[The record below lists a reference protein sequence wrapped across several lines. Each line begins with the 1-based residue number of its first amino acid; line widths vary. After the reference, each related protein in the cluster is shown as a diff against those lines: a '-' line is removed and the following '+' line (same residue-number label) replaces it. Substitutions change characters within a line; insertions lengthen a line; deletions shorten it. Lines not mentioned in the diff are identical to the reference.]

1 MKKVYLSLFAI
12 ALASVSMAQG
22 KVSNAAHKA
31 VNAKKAGTSL
41 VSSTKHKDV
50 NVNNNF
56 EDKVVHFNEDFEG
69 DIIANG
75 WTITSGAA
83 STTTDPLQNWHLDAA
98 NGNPDGHVRIDY
110 VNSDDY
116 HDEYLTSPSIN
127 IPNLGC
133 EMRFDFFTSFYWH
146 VSPNDNVDIKVTI
159 STDGGANFNDLIW
172 QEDDQALLDASGSAD
187 WETFTWTTARFN
199 MNAYVGQNVI
209 IRFHYDGIDGA
220 ETRIDN
226 VIVEDLPAND
236 IQLTEAFTHDIVNA
250 YDYSIDV
257 ASQMQN
263 IVIGALVKNMGLAA
277 ATGATLNVTIN
288 DGTSDVYTTPAT
300 FDLATGAI
308 DTIWIQTGLAPQ
320 TDKTYTISFSL
331 AADDVTSNDNIST
344 SYSTSSITYA
354 QDFTTDGIYRFDQ
367 DDETAMG
374 NIFQI
379 YNATTLNAASVKF
392 ETGTTAVS
400 AIIRLSR
407 FNFDDANFNSIQAME
422 FVDEVEYTIPA
433 SAIGS
438 GAFSNINFNA
448 PVALEAG
455 WNYVLEVRKSAGADR
470 IFIGGS
476 DRGDADFSTA
486 CYGPFGTGDAV
497 NYYSGWGFS
506 PAVRMSFVSAPTITS
521 SDTDNALCS
530 NETLTLTSSAAAG
543 NTWTLD
549 GTVIPNE
556 VGTTLTVSA
565 AGTYAAVVNGIAS
578 APVVVSATNIDPTIT
593 NVFGTLAAT
602 QGGGATYVW
611 VDCNNGNSPVVP
623 AATGQTFAPTVAG
636 NYGVII
642 SLNGCT
648 STSECI
654 LGINENEAVSSFNVY
669 PNPATENVEVSYAL
683 KNNSTVNVTIT
694 DLSGK
699 VVYAYNLGNKVAGA
713 HALNVNTTTFSNGIY
728 VVNFATDN
736 AVITE
741 KLVIRK

>member
-1 MKKVYLSLFAI
+1 MKKVYLSLCTILFVGLANAQSNKGIATKRALTKNNETSVKVVKGKGSNEIQDKVTIVEDDFSNPANWTIGNNSGNGDNWIIGTSGPAGGFAI
-12 ALASVSMAQG
+12 PV
-22 KVSNAAHKA
+22 
-31 VNAKKAGTSL
+31 
-41 VSSTKHKDV
+41 
-50 NVNNNF
+50 
-56 EDKVVHFNEDFEG
+56 
-69 DIIANG
+69 I
-75 WTITSGAA
+75 A
-83 STTTDPLQNWHLDAA
+83 STSAA
-98 NGNPDGHVRIDY
+98 NGFALYDSDLMCSGDQTGYLQYATPIDCSGFPG
-110 VNSDDY
+110 VLVEFEQNF
-116 HDEYLTSPSIN
+116 
-127 IPNLGC
+127 
-133 EMRFDFFTSFYWH
+133 RSFQ
-146 VSPNDNVDIKVTI
+146 DQTI
-159 STDGGANFNDLIW
+159 VEVSTDGANWTQFEVNAGIDDNSSTANPELTTVNISAVAGGQATVYVRFLFYSSNTVHGPLGGCGYSWMVDDFKLVEAQGNDL
-172 QEDDQALLDASGSAD
+172 
-187 WETFTWTTARFN
+187 
-199 MNAYVGQNVI
+199 
-209 IRFHYDGIDGA
+209 
-220 ETRIDN
+220 
-226 VIVEDLPAND
+226 
-236 IQLTEAFTHDIVNA
+236 QLTEAFTHDIINS
-250 YDYSIDV
+250 YDYSIE
-257 ASQMQN
+257 AGSQMQPM
-263 IVIGALVKNMGLAA
+263 VVGAVLANMGGTAA
-277 ATGATLNVTIN
+277 VGASLSVTIN

-300 FDLATGAI
+300 FDLEIGVT
-308 DTIWIQTGLAPQ
+308 DTLWITTGLMPESN
-320 TDKTYTISFSL
+320 KTYTISFVL
-331 AADDVTSNDNIST
+331 PADDNTANDIIST
-344 SYSTSSITYA
+344 SFATSDATYA
-354 QDFTTDGIYRFDQ
+354 QDHTVDQIYRFNQ

-379 YNATTLNAASVKF
+379 FNATTLNAAAVKF

-400 AIIRLSR
+400 AIIRVSR
-407 FNFDDANFNSIQAME
+407 FDFDDANFNSIQAME
-422 FVDEVEYTIPA
+422 YVDEVEYTIPA

-438 GAFSNINFNA
+438 GEFSNINFNA
-448 PVALEAG
+448 PIALEAG
-455 WNYVLEVRKSAGADR
+455 WNYVVEVRKNAGTDR

-476 DRGDADFSTA
+476 EKGDADFSTA
-486 CYGPFGTGDAV
+486 CYGPFGADDAV

-506 PAVRMSFVSAPTITS
+506 PAVRMSFVSAPTVTS

-593 NVFGTLAAT
+593 NVFGTFAAT

-623 AATGQTFAPTVAG
+623 AATGQTYAPSVAG

-648 STSECI
+648 STSECV
-654 LGINENEAVSSFNVY
+654 LNINENEAVSSFNVY
-669 PNPATENVEVSYAL
+669 PNPAAENVEVSYAL

-699 VVYAYNLGNKVAGA
+699 VVYASNLGNKAAGA